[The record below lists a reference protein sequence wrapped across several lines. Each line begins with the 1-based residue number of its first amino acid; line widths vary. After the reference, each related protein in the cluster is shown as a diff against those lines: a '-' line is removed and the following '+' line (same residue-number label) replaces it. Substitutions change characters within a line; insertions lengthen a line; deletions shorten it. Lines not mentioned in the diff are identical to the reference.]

1 MQLETNRENT
11 KLAKVSKAA
20 LLCCDFDLFMNNSW
34 NATYET
40 ETGTHVHSVLPNWI
54 DGKTPGTAD
63 PSLKNRILCSECNT
77 GTENRAA
84 AILLIGLWR

>member
-11 KLAKVSKAA
+11 KLTKVSESA
-20 LLCCDFDLFMNNSW
+20 LFCCDFDLTAGMLPTKLKL
-34 NATYET
+34 ARTYILYFQ
-40 ETGTHVHSVLPNWI
+40 TGYI

-63 PSLKNRILCSECNT
+63 PGLKNRILCSECNT